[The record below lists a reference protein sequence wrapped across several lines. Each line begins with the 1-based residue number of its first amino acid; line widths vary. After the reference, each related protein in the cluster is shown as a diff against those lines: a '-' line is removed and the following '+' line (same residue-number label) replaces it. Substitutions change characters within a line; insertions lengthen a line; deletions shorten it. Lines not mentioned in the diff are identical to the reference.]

1 VLVVLFRSRLAPE
14 AGADYH
20 AMADEMLERARAM
33 PGFVDFTHYAAPDGE
48 RLAVVRWQDEATL
61 AAWRSDERHRLAQRL
76 GRERWYRW
84 FSLEVAE
91 IVRAYDFERD
101 R

>member
-1 VLVVLFRSRLAPE
+1 MLVVLFRSRLAPE

-48 RLAVVRWQDEATL
+48 RLAVVRWQDEC
-61 AAWRSDERHRLAQRL
+61 RSTHSECAVEYDASRSR
-76 GRERWYRW
+76 
-84 FSLEVAE
+84 AE
-91 IVRAYDFERD
+91 WSRNISHED